1 MPVPTPFARSG
12 QYSDQPSM
20 RVSDIERQRAVD
32 ELRRHCAAGRL
43 DVDEYA
49 QRIEQVL
56 SATTLEEIDRVLAD
70 LPMVRI
76 ADPAGTAAGHAAGA
90 IGSTDD
96 SSEIAARHL
105 STRMSATVVVLLTV
119 VVVVAAVLLATLA
132 SWAWAAVLVAGWVL
146 GLAQARLSRR
156 RS

>member
-1 MPVPTPFARSG
+1 
-12 QYSDQPSM
+12 M

-56 SATTLEEIDRVLAD
+56 SASTLEEIDRVLAD

-76 ADPAGTAAGHAAGA
+76 ADPVGSIAGRAAGA
-90 IGSTDD
+90 LGSADD
-96 SSEIAARHL
+96 PSAMAGRHL
-105 STRMSATVVVLLTV
+105 SARLSATVVVLLTV
-119 VVVVAAVLLATLA
+119 VLVVAAVLLATLA
-132 SWAWAAVLVAGWVL
+132 SWAWATVLIAGWLL

>member
-1 MPVPTPFARSG
+1 
-12 QYSDQPSM
+12 M
-20 RVSDIERQRAVD
+20 RVSDIERQRAVE

-56 SATTLEEIDRVLAD
+56 SAGTLEEIDHVLAD

-76 ADPAGTAAGHAAGA
+76 ADPAGSSKGRALDLVGSDTVGSSAGRHHRLSGRVAATA
-90 IGSTDD
+90 
-96 SSEIAARHL
+96 
-105 STRMSATVVVLLTV
+105 VVLLTV
-119 VVVVAAVLLATLA
+119 VIVVAAVLLAFLA
-132 SWAWAAVLVAGWVL
+132 SWAWAAVLVAGWLL
-146 GLAQARLSRR
+146 GLAQARLGRR